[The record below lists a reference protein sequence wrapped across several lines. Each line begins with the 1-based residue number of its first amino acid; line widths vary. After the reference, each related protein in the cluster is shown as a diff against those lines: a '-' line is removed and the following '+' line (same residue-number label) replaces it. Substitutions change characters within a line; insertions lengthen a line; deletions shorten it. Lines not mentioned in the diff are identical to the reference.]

1 MNQVQLKYARERA
14 NDIYQRRCA
23 SIRTKYTEP
32 EVVLTPAQKT
42 KALKDGKFKVKD
54 TISTYSHYLE
64 DYVILE
70 GVKPLTRDEVKIK
83 AETDALAKEYRKV
96 TDELVLGDQEEAL
109 KLIKAFDK
117 E

>member
-14 NDIYQRRCA
+14 HDIYQRRCA
-23 SIRTKYTEP
+23 VIRTKYTEP
-32 EVVLTPAQKT
+32 EVVLTPTQKV
-42 KALKDGKFKVKD
+42 KAPKDGKFKIKD
-54 TISTYSHYLE
+54 TVSTYSHYLE

-70 GVKPLTRDEVKIK
+70 GAKSLTRDEVKIK
-83 AETDALAKEYRKV
+83 AETAVLDKEYRKV